1 MRQLKPGS
9 WLAVALLMVAGLTPA
24 GTRAAEVNL
33 VTVATGF
40 DRPLFVTGAGTN
52 DEQRLFVVEQA
63 GIIRVVDVE
72 TGQHSPFLDITEI
85 VNDEANERGLLGL
98 AFHPNYE
105 NNGFF
110 YVDYTKA
117 NGDVVIARYSVS
129 SNPDLADSESEEVI
143 LTIPHR
149 KAVNHNGGMLAFG
162 PDDGYLYIAVGD
174 GGAGQSANAQKKT
187 KLLGKILRIDVDRHL
202 RRSQLCDS
210 CRQPLCGERQSPP
223 RDLGVWP
230 AQPLPLLLRS

>member
-1 MRQLKPGS
+1 MRQLKPVS
-9 WLAVALLMVAGLTPA
+9 WLAVALLVVAGLTPA
-24 GTRAAEVNL
+24 GTRAANVGL

-72 TGQHSPFLDITEI
+72 TGQHSPFIDITEI

-110 YVDYTKA
+110 YVRLHQSKRRHRHCPLFGINAIRIWPT
-117 NGDVVIARYSVS
+117 
-129 SNPDLADSESEEVI
+129 
-143 LTIPHR
+143 R
-149 KAVNHNGGMLAFG
+149 KA
-162 PDDGYLYIAVGD
+162 
-174 GGAGQSANAQKKT
+174 
-187 KLLGKILRIDVDRHL
+187 
-202 RRSQLCDS
+202 RR
-210 CRQPLCGERQSPP
+210 
-223 RDLGVWP
+223 
-230 AQPLPLLLRS
+230 